1 MEVPPVPPRA
11 SAPSSRPSSCRRRTT
26 TSAPSAIAVM
36 AAPRSR
42 AATSASKSAPAAAAT
57 SCRVMSGG
65 KPGGSSPPVSTTST
79 STPAARSRSRTNSF
93 SAPLVSS
100 VPTRTTVAIGGLLP
114 AQGNS
119 GPHPRWSG
127 PALLCDRDVS
137 DHRCMAPAK
146 ARANS
151 RPVAAVIGRHQ
162 LARLLEGW
170 VAGDG
175 ALHTRLTGRLRSL
188 VWSGQLPAGTR
199 LPSERI
205 LADTL
210 NVSRNTVGAA
220 FDELRADGVFSSR
233 RGDGTYVSLAGRHT
247 LSRGDD
253 RLRSFL
259 PPPALTGPDAP
270 EPRIDLRS
278 AALPGLDLV
287 TAEIDRLHGDDL
299 KDLVATHGY
308 LPAGLPALRQA
319 VAGYYADL
327 GLPTTQDQIVITS
340 GAQQALRLVPPA
352 LLEPGAPVLIEE
364 PSFRGAIEVLRAAG
378 ARLIPVP
385 SGPAGIDVAALRAGG
400 RAHRPA
406 LVLIQSTVHN
416 PTGSVLG
423 ASGRQALSDLGVPV
437 LDDATLYDTLIDPPA
452 GPPVKPTAAYGGPVI
467 TIGSASKS
475 FWGGLRVGWLRAD
488 PATVAALT
496 SVKGGEDLGTSVLA
510 QQVPARLL
518 PSVELAR
525 ERRRAVL
532 GPARD
537 QVLATMAE
545 LLPDWHLQRP
555 AGGASLWARLP
566 PPRAAPVAQAADRAG
581 VALLPGPTFSCA
593 DGLDDHLRISFAPP
607 LPEVLCGLARIA
619 AAWHA
624 FTA

>member
-1 MEVPPVPPRA
+1 MA
-11 SAPSSRPSSCRRRTT
+11 S
-26 TSAPSAIAVM
+26 
-36 AAPRSR
+36 
-42 AATSASKSAPAAAAT
+42 
-57 SCRVMSGG
+57 
-65 KPGGSSPPVSTTST
+65 
-79 STPAARSRSRTNSF
+79 
-93 SAPLVSS
+93 
-100 VPTRTTVAIGGLLP
+100 
-114 AQGNS
+114 
-119 GPHPRWSG
+119 
-127 PALLCDRDVS
+127 
-137 DHRCMAPAK
+137 
-146 ARANS
+146 
-151 RPVAAVIGRHQ
+151 VIGRSQ
-162 LARLLEGW
+162 LSRLLEGW
-170 VAGDG
+170 VAGEG
-175 ALHTRLTGRLRSL
+175 ALHTRLTGRLRAL

-220 FDELRADGVFSSR
+220 FDELRGEGIFSSR

-259 PPPALTGPDAP
+259 PPPAVAGPSPAAP
-270 EPRIDLRS
+270 DSVGPRIDLRS

-287 TAEIDRLHGDDL
+287 TAEIDRLSGADL
-299 KDLVATHGY
+299 RDLVGTHGY

-327 GLPTTQDQIVITS
+327 GLPTTEDQIVITS
-340 GAQQALRLVPPA
+340 GAQQALRLVATA

-385 SGPAGIDVAALRAGG
+385 SGPAGIDVAALRAGV
-400 RAHRPA
+400 RAHRPV

-437 LDDATLYDTLIDPPA
+437 LDDATLYDTLVDAPA
-452 GPPVKPTAAYGGPVI
+452 GPALKPTAAYGGPVI
-467 TIGSASKS
+467 TLGSASKS

-510 QQVPARLL
+510 QLVTARLL
-518 PSVELAR
+518 PAIGQAR
-525 ERRRAVL
+525 DRRRAEL

-537 QVLATMAE
+537 TVTAAVAE
-545 LLPDWHLQRP
+545 LFPQWRFDRP
-555 AGGASLWARLP
+555 AGGASLWVRLP
-566 PPRAAPVAQAADRAG
+566 APGATAFAQAADRAG

-607 LPEVLCGLARIA
+607 PPDVLCGLHRLA
-619 AAWHA
+619 AAWQT
-624 FTA
+624 FTR